1 MTRLVRF
8 ALLFVILTLSS
19 ASAND
24 VRDLAE
30 RLEAKA
36 VNGDVKAA
44 YKLGLLWS
52 NGKKVSPDYF
62 TALEWLERA
71 AQQGYVRAML
81 KLSEL
86 YLSEKAGPPDL
97 ERVQYWL
104 EKAANAGSA
113 DAMAKLGQFYAGTN
127 DREQSIYWYKKAAVK
142 GEARAMQE
150 LGLAYYQG
158 NGVRFDLDHA
168 FAWLELAARKK
179 DRGAEPLQ
187 RSIIQKKGQDWADDV
202 RRQIDNRMI
211 PEEYW
216 NAR

>member
-8 ALLFVILTLSS
+8 ALFFIMITLSS

-52 NGKKVSPDYF
+52 NGKKVRPDYI
-62 TALEWLERA
+62 TALEWFERA
-71 AQQGYVRAML
+71 GQQGYVRAML

-86 YLSEKAGPPDL
+86 YLDGKAVPPDL
-97 ERVQYWL
+97 DRVQFWL
-104 EKAANAGSA
+104 EKAANAGSD
-113 DAMAKLGQFYAGTN
+113 DAMAKLGQFFAGKN
-127 DREQSIYWYKKAAVK
+127 EREQSIYWYKKAAVK
-142 GEARAMQE
+142 GEASAMRE
-150 LGLAYYQG
+150 LGLAYYKG
-158 NGVRFDLDHA
+158 DGVRFDLDHA
-168 FAWLELAARKK
+168 FAWLELAMRKK

-187 RSIIQKKGQDWADDV
+187 RSIIQKKGQGWADDV

-211 PEEYW
+211 PQDYW

>member
-8 ALLFVILTLSS
+8 ALFFIILTLSS

-36 VNGDVKAA
+36 VNGDVIAA

-52 NGKKVSPDYF
+52 SGKKVSPDYI
-62 TALEWLERA
+62 TAFEWFERA
-71 AQQGYVRAML
+71 GEQGYVRAML

-86 YLSEKAGPPDL
+86 YLDGKAIPPDL

-104 EKAANAGSA
+104 EKAAHAGSG
-113 DAMAKLGQFYAGTN
+113 DAMTGLGQFFAAKN
-127 DREQSIYWYKKAAVK
+127 DRDQSIYWYKKAAIK
-142 GEARAMQE
+142 GEARAMRE

-187 RSIIQKKGQDWADDV
+187 RDIIHKKGQNWADDV
-202 RRQIDNRMI
+202 RRQINNRMI
-211 PEEYW
+211 PEAYW